1 MFIKSD
7 FKSNSHNP
15 QPAKKITVS
24 ALVKIPIEFEIELL
38 GIPEDENEVINY
50 PTVNPQSIETG
61 EISISSLKSE
71 KNEKM
76 TTEKITILE
85 NKNKKEFVDSQFLF
99 EEEFHKISET
109 ISETISE
116 NISEKIVDNFLE
128 NPQLIST
135 IVKTLSRHN
144 TDNNQSEN
152 NNHKVSF
159 WLNKS

>member
-38 GIPEDENEVINY
+38 GIPEDKNEVINY

-116 NISEKIVDNFLE
+116 KIADNFLE

>member
-109 ISETISE
+109 ISE

>member
-38 GIPEDENEVINY
+38 GIPEDKNEVINY

-109 ISETISE
+109 ISE
-116 NISEKIVDNFLE
+116 KIADNFLE